1 MLIKKIR
8 IQNFGILAD
17 VEIDFNHELQ
27 HLAFINARNSR
38 GKTSLLSALKWALIG
53 EQQNWGEQVNNW
65 ALKQTK
71 DEDSISVKVTVEVL
85 LDRSEGTA
93 IIERSASFQTKLQK
107 IVKSIGVETVT
118 VKNRPDAKGAF
129 TEVAVRPDAWLDTH
143 FPKRLKNFFLFDG
156 ETMQKFFDTN
166 VQSYIADAVRE
177 IAGVDHFESLTVNFK
192 RVEEQANKKIASMGG
207 DKTIKAEDDYRKA
220 TRYEYLLEEEI
231 RKTEALLGEAELRL
245 EDVIE
250 QRRGQDFSAD
260 QAQRAQDIAAFIK
273 TASEEKKLA
282 EAEFEKK
289 VLNNG
294 IKGLLHPLFGA
305 VEQEYARALD
315 IGIDVPPKFDPKHIK
330 ELLESG
336 NCICGCDLVDNSSG
350 KQELL
355 RLIDRSTNAS
365 QIGKILDKTN
375 NELKRLLFAAE
386 AQLEVID
393 KSNLEVARLTNYIN
407 DLRVEQD
414 DLAALGIGSAP
425 TSLAQAL
432 AHDQKSLQAE
442 IFQYSSDLGGMKSD
456 FSIAKKQTEKA
467 KSEFEKATK
476 GLDGSKNLRAQ
487 SELARELS
495 EAAGQIHKI
504 ALESVRHKLE
514 LAMEEKFSKL
524 AGAAYKTKVTP
535 DFEVITL
542 NVDGDEINLSAGLQ
556 MMKGYVFA
564 IALREVINLGLPLV
578 VDSPFGRL
586 DQVFVEEVSGMLAEL
601 AATEFEDSSRQIVFL
616 MHDGEYTPYTRRH
629 FLASNPYES
638 YLAWEIDGEKSVS
651 GVGLDP
657 AWFDHTAWKDWKE
670 GKIQ

>member
-8 IQNFGILAD
+8 IQNFGILAEID
-17 VEIDFNHELQ
+17 IDFNQELQ

-53 EQQNWGEQVNNW
+53 EQQNWREQINNW

-93 IIERSASFQTKLQK
+93 IIERSASFQTKHQK
-107 IVKSIGVETVT
+107 IVKPIGVETVT
-118 VKNRPDAKGAF
+118 VKTRPDAKGAF
-129 TEVAVRPDAWLDTH
+129 TEVAVRPEAWLDIH

-207 DKTIKAEDDYRKA
+207 DKTIKSEEEYRKA
-220 TRYEYLLEEEI
+220 TRYEFLLEDEI
-231 RKTEALLGEAELRL
+231 KKTEALLGEAELRL

-260 QAQRAQDIAAFIK
+260 QAQRAQDIAALIK
-273 TASEEKKLA
+273 KASEEKKLA

-305 VEQEYARALD
+305 VEKEYARALE

-330 ELLESG
+330 ELLENGS
-336 NCICGCDLVDNSSG
+336 CICGCDLVENSSG
-350 KQELL
+350 KSELL
-355 RLIDRSTNAS
+355 RLIDKSTNAS

-393 KSNLEVARLTNYIN
+393 KANLEVARLTNYIN
-407 DLRVEQD
+407 ELRIEQD
-414 DLAALGIGSAP
+414 DLAALGISSGP

-432 AHDQKSLQAE
+432 AHDQKTLQAE
-442 IFQYSSDLGGMKSD
+442 IFQYSSDLGSMKSD
-456 FSIAKKQTEKA
+456 LSIARKQTEKA

-476 GLDGSKNLRAQ
+476 GLDGSKNLKAQ
-487 SELARELS
+487 SDLARELS

-514 LAMEEKFSKL
+514 LAMEQKFSKL
-524 AGAAYKTKVTP
+524 AGAAYKTKVTSN
-535 DFEVITL
+535 FEVITL

-586 DQVFVEEVSGMLAEL
+586 DQVFVEEVSGMLADL

-638 YLAWEIDGEKSVS
+638 YLAWEIDGEKSVA